1 MAKWKATLPHHLS
14 AEIIIVVLAAA
25 ALHAGWNA
33 VLKSGRDP
41 YLSSL
46 FVAIGGGLISIPAAI
61 MLPLPAPESWPY
73 IAASAIIH
81 VGYFVLL
88 GLSYRTADLSVAY
101 PLMRGGAPL
110 LTALLGQVG
119 LGDSVPPAALA
130 GVAVLSAG
138 VVMLSTDAIRKK
150 GIDAT
155 TALIVAVMV
164 CIIVAYTICDGLGAR
179 LAGSPTAYLSWM
191 FICSAPVAALLVR
204 RRLPAAGPRILA
216 AVGFRP
222 MLGGGVSFIA
232 YALALWAMVQAPISL
247 VAALRETSVLF
258 AVLIGVVAFGEKVG
272 ILRVIAT
279 LAIVGGIVM
288 MRLA

>member
-1 MAKWKATLPHHLS
+1 MSDHISPEVLF
-14 AEIIIVVLAAA
+14 VVLAAA

-33 VLKSGRDP
+33 VLKSGRDR
-41 YLSSL
+41 YVASL
-46 FVAIGGGLISIPAAI
+46 FVAIGGGIVSIPAALV
-61 MLPLPAPESWPY
+61 LPLPAPESWPY

-119 LGDSVPPAALA
+119 FGDAISPAALT
-130 GVAVLSAG
+130 GVVVLSAG
-138 VVMLSTDAIRKK
+138 VVLLGADAIRKK
-150 GIDAT
+150 GMDKP
-155 TALIVAVMV
+155 TAVVVLAMVA
-164 CIIVAYTICDGLGAR
+164 IIVAYTICDGLGAR

-191 FICSAPVAALLVR
+191 FICSAPVAAMLVR
-204 RRLPAAGPRILA
+204 LRLPAAGPRILL
-216 AVGFRP
+216 AVGSRP
-222 MLGGGVSFIA
+222 ILGGFVSFIA
-232 YALALWAMVQAPISL
+232 YALALWAMTQAPISL

-258 AVLIGVVAFGEKVG
+258 AVLIGICVFKEKVG
-272 ILRVIAT
+272 ALRVASA
-279 LAIVGGIVM
+279 LAIVGGITM